1 MHQKYIVHEEKK
13 VNKTNKKPFKYEKI
27 KMKIGDAGDRTLY
40 LSHAKRALYHLSYI
54 PLFVSIKQDIIN
66 FKWIKEIIIRSR

>member
-1 MHQKYIVHEEKK
+1 
-13 VNKTNKKPFKYEKI
+13 
-27 KMKIGDAGDRTLY
+27 
-40 LSHAKRALYHLSYI
+40 LSYI